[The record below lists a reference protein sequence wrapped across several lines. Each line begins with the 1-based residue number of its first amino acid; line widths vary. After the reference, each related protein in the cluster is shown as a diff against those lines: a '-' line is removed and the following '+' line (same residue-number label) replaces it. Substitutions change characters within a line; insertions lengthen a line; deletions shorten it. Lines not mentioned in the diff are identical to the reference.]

1 MRWSLA
7 IAIALCG
14 CGESALQATKSEG
27 VPAEAAPVESSPT
40 VAVASAGEWRKIRP
54 DAPVVG
60 DAGRDADGASTGF
73 RSVTVH
79 DSARA
84 FQGYN
89 LYNSGHAAAAYLVD
103 MDGRVLHT
111 WRARA
116 DDVLGAAGQGDRPW
130 RRVRLG
136 ADGALYAVWDG
147 LGVVKLDK
155 DSHVLWAKACEAH
168 DDLQILDRN
177 RLIVLARDHRI
188 DARYSRSKPIVEDI
202 VEVRDGATGELK
214 QRHSVLDAFAAS
226 ADPGLAAAR
235 RGASED
241 ILHTNA
247 VEILGADGV
256 LGPPTFRP
264 GMALVSLQHAS
275 ALALLDLTTDR
286 FTWSYVGGFR
296 SQGGASVGASGEL
309 AVFDGSGG
317 DARTSRV
324 VILDPSTGQP
334 TWTWEGTRKQPL
346 RSEDYGDVQLL
357 PNGDVLVT
365 ESEAGRAF
373 EVTRD
378 TRETVWE
385 FYNPHRGGDQ
395 GDRIAVLFEVQRLP
409 ASLDLDWARAD
420 ASPVGAG
427 PVESTPAGASP

>member
-1 MRWSLA
+1 M
-7 IAIALCG
+7 AIALCG
-14 CGESALQATKSEG
+14 CGVPVPQAANSGRAPDE
-27 VPAEAAPVESSPT
+27 VAPVESPPAT
-40 VAVASAGEWRKIRP
+40 AIGPAGEWRKVRP

-73 RSVTVH
+73 STVTVH
-79 DSARA
+79 DAARA

-116 DDVLGAAGQGDRPW
+116 DDVLGASGEGDRPW
-130 RRVRLG
+130 RRVRLD

-155 DSHVLWAKACEAH
+155 DSHVLWAKVCEAH
-168 DDLQILDRN
+168 DDLQIVDAS
-177 RLIVLARDHRI
+177 RLVVLARDHRI
-188 DARYSRSKPIVEDI
+188 DARYSRSKPIVEDV
-202 VEVRDGATGELK
+202 VEVRDAATGELK
-214 QRHSVLDAFAAS
+214 QRHSVLDAFSAS
-226 ADPGLAAAR
+226 ADPALASVP

-241 ILHTNA
+241 ILRANS
-247 VEILGADGV
+247 VQILGAYGV
-256 LGPPTFRP
+256 VPSTTFRP
-264 GMALVSLQHAS
+264 GLALVSLQQAS
-275 ALALLDLTTDR
+275 AVALMDLTTDR
-286 FTWSYVGGFR
+286 ITWSHVGGFR
-296 SQGGASVGASGEL
+296 SQGGATVGPSGEL

-317 DARTSRV
+317 DSRTSRV

-334 TWTWEGTRKQPL
+334 TWTWAGTRKQPL

-357 PNGDVLVT
+357 PNGDVLIT

-385 FYNPHRGGDQ
+385 FYNPHRAGDQ

-409 ASLDLDWARAD
+409 ASLDLSWARAD
-420 ASPVGAG
+420 ASPVGGA
-427 PVESTPAGASP
+427 PVESAPAGASP